1 MSQGPAGA
9 STFPPMIPHPQEE
22 QEEEQVEARPKGL
35 KALFRGIGGGSNKK
49 KSQMLPPPPLAFNR
63 MPSARGSVVAG
74 SSRHSMSRASAAA
87 SAVAMADRSVRL
99 KKASVAAPPAP
110 APASSAAAPKASA
123 TAPVV
128 LSIRD
133 PPSVAAAAAAGDA
146 YPVAGGDSDRPSR
159 VNRASSVEEMGTL
172 SDWPQQ
178 QPPPPPLP
186 PAPPLPPSLPPP
198 PPPPS
203 PPGAYH
209 DASCASSPR
218 DSHLRR
224 HRKDVRQL
232 GGDEAILAALEAMV

>member
-35 KALFRGIGGGSNKK
+35 KALFRGIGGGSKT
-49 KSQMLPPPPLAFNR
+49 KSQMPPPPPALNR

-99 KKASVAAPPAP
+99 KKASVAAPTAPP

-133 PPSVAAAAAAGDA
+133 PPLAAAAAAAAGDA
-146 YPVAGGDSDRPSR
+146 YPSAGVDSDRPSR

-178 QPPPPPLP
+178 QPPPPPP

-209 DASCASSPR
+209 DASGSSSPR